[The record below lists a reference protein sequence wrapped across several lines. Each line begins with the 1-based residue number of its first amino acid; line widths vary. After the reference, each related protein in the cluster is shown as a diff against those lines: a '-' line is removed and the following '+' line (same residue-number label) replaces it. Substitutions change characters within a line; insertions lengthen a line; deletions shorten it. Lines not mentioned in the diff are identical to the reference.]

1 MIPKLAGPIF
11 AMLALAAPPGQ
22 AAEATRFQLVPQAGF
37 RAGGSFEDAETG
49 AGRSLEGAP
58 ALGVA
63 MELRVRNEDRWWQLW
78 YSRQG
83 SKVKAPDGNVDVDVE
98 YLHIGGTTPIS
109 DEGAAKSYLA
119 AGIGATRF
127 SPAGQGLNDATK
139 FSGSL
144 AVGLTTPLS
153 ERVALRVEARGYL
166 TLVDA
171 KTTIFCSSDAT
182 GGACRFVTTGS
193 TIFQAELTVGIAF
206 GF

>member
-1 MIPKLAGPIF
+1 MIPKGAGPSF
-11 AMLALAAPPGQ
+11 VMLVLAAPPGQ
-22 AAEATRFQLVPQAGF
+22 AAEPTRFQLVPQAGF

-49 AGRSLEGAP
+49 AGRDLEGTP
-58 ALGVA
+58 GFGVA
-63 MELRVRNEDRWWQLW
+63 MELRVRDENRWWQLW

-109 DEGAAKSYLA
+109 DEGPLKSYLA

-127 SPAGQGLNDATK
+127 SPTGQGLKDATK

-153 ERVALRVEARGYL
+153 ERVALRVEARGYV
-166 TLVDA
+166 TLVDSQ
-171 KTTIFCSSDAT
+171 TSIFCSSDAT
-182 GGACRFVTTGS
+182 GGACRFITTGS
-193 TIFQAELTVGIAF
+193 TVLQAELTIGIAF